1 MPAAA
6 APLRGTVAF
15 VAGAAILLT
24 AANLRPAVVAVS
36 PLLGQIRT
44 DLHLNGTMAGLLTTL
59 PVLCFGLFAPAAPR
73 VARRLGLERTLGG
86 AMLLLLAGILVRILP
101 GLGTLLGGTIL
112 LGAGIGVINV
122 LLPALIKR
130 DFSHRAGL
138 LTGLYSMT
146 LSLGAAAAAG
156 LTVPLQEAT
165 GQSWEVTLAFWGL
178 LTVPALLLWLP
189 LALGRQHA
197 PPPAGPAVT
206 LWRQPLAWAVTAFL
220 GIQSLIFYTCSAWLP
235 LYLTSL
241 GYSPASA
248 GGILAAFGLSGT
260 AASLVV
266 PIIAIRLA
274 DQRWLAV
281 AISAIAGIG
290 LAGLVAF
297 PASALAWAI
306 VTGVGPGAG
315 ISLAL
320 LMIVLRGAHAQQ
332 TSSLSGM
339 AQSVGYLL
347 AAIGPILIGTTRDI
361 TGSWA
366 AAFTVLALFVIP
378 QAISGYHGGR
388 DATLT

>member
-1 MPAAA
+1 M
-6 APLRGTVAF
+6 
-15 VAGAAILLT
+15 
-24 AANLRPAVVAVS
+24 
-36 PLLGQIRT
+36 
-44 DLHLNGTMAGLLTTL
+44 
-59 PVLCFGLFAPAAPR
+59 LCFGVFAPAAPR
-73 VARRLGLERTLGG
+73 VARRLGLERTIGG
-86 AMLLLLAGILVRILP
+86 ALLLLLAGILVRIVP
-101 GLGTLLGGTIL
+101 GLGALLAGTTLV
-112 LGAGIGVINV
+112 GAGIGVINV

-156 LTVPLQEAT
+156 LTVPLQQVT
-165 GQSWEVTLAFWGL
+165 GQSWQLTLAAWGL
-178 LTVPALLLWLP
+178 LAVPALALWVP
-189 LALGRQHA
+189 LAMTGQHV
-197 PPPAGPAVT
+197 PPQAGTVT
-206 LWRQPLAWAVTAFL
+206 LWRQPLAWAVTIFL

-241 GYSPASA
+241 GYSPAAA

-266 PIIAIRLA
+266 PIIAIRLP

-281 AISAIAGIG
+281 VISAAAGVG
-290 LAGLVAF
+290 LAGLIAF
-297 PASALAWAI
+297 PSSALAWAI

-339 AQSVGYLL
+339 AQSVSYIL

-366 AAFTVLALFVIP
+366 AAFSVLALFVVP

-388 DATLT
+388 NATLS